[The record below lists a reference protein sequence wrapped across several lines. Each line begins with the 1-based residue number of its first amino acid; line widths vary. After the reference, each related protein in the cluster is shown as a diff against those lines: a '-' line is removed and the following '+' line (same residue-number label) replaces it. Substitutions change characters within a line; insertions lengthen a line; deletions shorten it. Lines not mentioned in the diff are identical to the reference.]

1 MECETREMKPNKPE
15 GSPLFPHSAGKWA
28 KKIGGKLRYF
38 GRWDDYPSAL
48 AEYQQFMA
56 PPEEVLTLRR
66 ACNLFLSAKD
76 AKVKGG
82 ELAPRS
88 FKEYHDTCKRFI
100 AFAGGETPVAALAP
114 DVFSAFKNARAER
127 WYLVA
132 VGNEVTR
139 IRSMFKWLFEAREIA
154 DPMHFGPDF
163 KRPSAKSV
171 RRHKRLQGKRM
182 FSPEQIHLLLDECG
196 LQLRSMVLLG
206 VNCGFGN
213 TDCALLPLDALKDGW
228 IDFPRPKTEVDRL
241 IPLWPETLEAIEDW
255 LARRYK
261 PEGHNGLFVLPG
273 GRSWDHP
280 GNPIAKQVNQ
290 AIRRAGVGGSFYSLR
305 RTFRTVA
312 DGSKDQVAVN
322 AIMGHVDPS
331 MGAVY
336 RQGIAPERLMAVT
349 TYVRQWLW
357 G

>member
-127 WYLVA
+127 WNLVA